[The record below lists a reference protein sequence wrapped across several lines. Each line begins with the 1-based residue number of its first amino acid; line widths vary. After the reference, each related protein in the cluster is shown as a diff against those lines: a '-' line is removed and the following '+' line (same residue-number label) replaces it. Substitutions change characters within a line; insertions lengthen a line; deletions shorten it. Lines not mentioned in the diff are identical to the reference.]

1 MIMIDIVTS
10 NMTIA
15 REEVFGPVLSV
26 MTYQDEEDAIRIAND
41 SDFGLMANV
50 WTNDGGRALRVARR
64 LKAGRIAING
74 GGALRA
80 NVPVYGY
87 KMSGI
92 GAELGFEEA
101 VHEYTNSKAVL
112 YSLGTEKSPWP
123 E

>member
-1 MIMIDIVTS
+1 VFDHVTPG
-10 NMTIA
+10 MTVA

-26 MTYQDEEDAIRIAND
+26 MTYRDEAEAIRIAND
-41 SDFGLMANV
+41 SEFGLMANI
-50 WTNDGGRALRVARR
+50 WTTDGARALRVARQV
-64 LKAGRIAING
+64 KAGRIAING

-87 KMSGI
+87 KLSGI

-101 VHEYTNSKAVL
+101 VHEYCTSKAVL
-112 YSLGTEKSPWP
+112 YSFSTEKSPWP

>member
-1 MIMIDIVTS
+1 MKKWPDQLFINNNWVDGVAVKKWDVI
-10 NMTIA
+10 NPA
-15 REEVFGPVLSV
+15 NGALLASV
-26 MTYQDEEDAIRIAND
+26 
-41 SDFGLMANV
+41 
-50 WTNDGGRALRVARR
+50 
-64 LKAGRIAING
+64 AING

-101 VHEYTNSKAVL
+101 VHEYTNSKALL

>member
-1 MIMIDIVTS
+1 
-10 NMTIA
+10 MTIA